1 MSLNAPTQGEHCQE
15 DIDECLLGPAV
26 HQCGRD
32 SRCVNRFEEMLIK
45 TVLLSMSMAI
55 ASELFKLSKSIE
67 FWWCCAGHDKQ
78 RSPNRWYASGP
89 PCLHIDPP
97 LIALIDIAP
106 FSRGI
111 GKMISMIIWS
121 VTYWLFPHRP
131 GWFYCAL
138 EEGFTSYRNPLT
150 QVANFAAKIENPT
163 LNTAGDLLH
172 GRWRVLWGPA
182 HLPSFDHLP
191 VHPQR
196 VRCHQLFKCIS
207 TPSNKSPLVPILA
220 LFDPFSCNQLTCSTS
235 YFFILPHHLSFRWSW
250 RYSSTTSA
258 ASPMIPAPAI
268 DGRHWDPQKVPWAAA
283 FIGPWGFSSA
293 VIDRK
298 HREKDA

>member
-78 RSPNRWYASGP
+78 RSS
-89 PCLHIDPP
+89 L
-97 LIALIDIAP
+97 
-106 FSRGI
+106 S
-111 GKMISMIIWS
+111 
-121 VTYWLFPHRP
+121 TYWSTAHCVDRYWAFFKRDWQNDLQDFMICPILTVSSQAWLVH
-131 GWFYCAL
+131 CAC

-207 TPSNKSPLVPILA
+207 TPSNKSPLLPILA

-298 HREKDA
+298 HKEKDA

>member
-1 MSLNAPTQGEHCQE
+1 MPPPRESTARRISMSALGSRGPSMWERLALCEQVWRNVDQ
-15 DIDECLLGPAV
+15 DCLAEYEYGNCFWIVQIEQKHWILM
-26 HQCGRD
+26 
-32 SRCVNRFEEMLIK
+32 MLCWSWQAA
-45 TVLLSMSMAI
+45 VLLVYILIHRSLRWSI
-55 ASELFKLSKSIE
+55 LSLFQEGLAKWSPGFHDLSHTDC
-67 FWWCCAGHDKQ
+67 FLTGLAG
-78 RSPNRWYASGP
+78 
-89 PCLHIDPP
+89 P
-97 LIALIDIAP
+97 LRL
-106 FSRGI
+106 RG
-111 GKMISMIIWS
+111 S
-121 VTYWLFPHRP
+121 
-131 GWFYCAL
+131 
-138 EEGFTSYRNPLT
+138 FTSYRNPLT